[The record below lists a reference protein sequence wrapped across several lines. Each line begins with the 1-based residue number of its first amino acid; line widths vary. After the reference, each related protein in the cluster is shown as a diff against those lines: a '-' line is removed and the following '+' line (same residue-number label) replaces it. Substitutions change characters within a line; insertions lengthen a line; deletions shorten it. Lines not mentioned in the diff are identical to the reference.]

1 MANVNVGLAN
11 AIAALREELVAAM
24 DQGEG
29 APMRFG
35 LGPIQVTLQVA
46 VTTEAG
52 GKIGWH
58 VVGLGASRS
67 SSATQTLLLHLEP
80 VWRRDDGSYTG
91 DFVIAGQSA
100 RSPHVGPQ
108 PGKTQS

>member
-1 MANVNVGLAN
+1 MTNVNVGLAN
-11 AIAALREELVAAM
+11 AITALREELAAAM

-29 APMRFG
+29 APMRFR
-35 LGPIQVTLQVA
+35 LGAIEVTLQAA

-58 VVGLGASRS
+58 VLGLGASRN
-67 SSATQTLLLHLEP
+67 SATTQTLLLHLEP

-91 DFVIAGQSA
+91 DFVIAEQSA
-100 RSPHVGPQ
+100 HSPHFGPQ
-108 PGKTQS
+108 AG